1 MTTVML
7 RRGRSHAAD
16 RQARKAFEPTDEAA
30 DLAEPPGGCF
40 AVEADRL
47 CESAAACCSVEGPQA
62 AARRRKA
69 SIHGSAYV
77 AAHDL
82 AHHAFVPDSDIGA
95 ITPPL

>member
-1 MTTVML
+1 MLTSMTTVML

-47 CESAAACCSVEGPQA
+47 CDSAAGLLFRRGA
-62 AARRRKA
+62 AGRGTTA
-69 SIHGSAYV
+69 
-77 AAHDL
+77 
-82 AHHAFVPDSDIGA
+82 
-95 ITPPL
+95 